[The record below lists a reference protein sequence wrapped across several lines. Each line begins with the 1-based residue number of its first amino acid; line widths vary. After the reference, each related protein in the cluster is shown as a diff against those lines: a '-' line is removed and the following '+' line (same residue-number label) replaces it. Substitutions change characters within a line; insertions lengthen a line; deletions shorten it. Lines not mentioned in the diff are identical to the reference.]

1 MQIRNKKAQ
10 LQLRMTR
17 NGRSKGNTE
26 LLLLSP
32 SANSAQTGG
41 FSEKALAE
49 EMKEREIEINV
60 RDRIVKLFGG
70 GVFESKTRIK
80 NVHDI

>member
-1 MQIRNKKAQ
+1 M
-10 LQLRMTR
+10 
-17 NGRSKGNTE
+17 
-26 LLLLSP
+26 LLLSP

-70 GVFESKTRIK
+70 GGFESKTRIK

>member
-1 MQIRNKKAQ
+1 M
-10 LQLRMTR
+10 
-17 NGRSKGNTE
+17 
-26 LLLLSP
+26 LLLSP

-70 GVFESKTRIK
+70 GGFLKVKRELKMYMIY
-80 NVHDI
+80 DIIN